1 MNDYNATNVETT
13 KMNDYKATNA
23 EMTNMGE
30 LIMYKESDLEKCTE
44 IYIAAFTAPPLEYDF
59 LTPAKAERYLRDIT
73 RTPGFIGWTYWQS
86 GEMTAF
92 CFGILDGYFDGSMFE
107 VTELAVVPQLHR
119 NGTGSTVMRLLEIK
133 LAGYGVGA
141 VSLHTSRILPAFNF
155 YLKNGYQ
162 ELTENVTLM
171 KQL

>member
-1 MNDYNATNVETT
+1 MN
-13 KMNDYKATNA
+13 
-23 EMTNMGE
+23 E

-44 IYIAAFTAPPLEYDF
+44 IYIDAFTAPPLEYDF
-59 LTPAKAERYLRDIT
+59 LTKPKAERYLRDIT
-73 RTPGFIGWTYWQS
+73 LTPGFIGWTFWQN

-92 CFGILDGYFDGSMFE
+92 CFGTLDGYFEGSMFE
-107 VTELAVVPQLHR
+107 VSELAVISRLHR
-119 NGTGSTVMRLLEIK
+119 GGTGSLVMALLETK
-133 LAGYGVGA
+133 LAGYGVSA

-155 YLKNGYQ
+155 YLKNGYE